1 MTLHSNAV
9 ERRAFFYLFTTLWI
23 QLDSSSV
30 IHKLPSSSW
39 IPGLWA
45 YTHFMNAKFLS
56 LSQGNPI
63 EHAQNPVRLDSEPV
77 NPDSEP
83 VSLDSKPVSPDSESV
98 LLDCESKHGWAY
110 TREYRGVIYKNE
122 YLREYILASTDS
134 PKVSQKKRIHKSNPG
149 SPAHAHGLPWLGLAS

>member
-110 TREYRGVIYKNE
+110 TREYMLTVSKCSRIAYFMN
-122 YLREYILASTDS
+122 T
-134 PKVSQKKRIHKSNPG
+134 KVSIYSQKWVFTTGLQWLVFYKWPLMSQKCSN
-149 SPAHAHGLPWLGLAS
+149 S